1 MEHNAASPVKNS
13 ELVEALGD
21 WAGAHPHV
29 RLRAAS
35 AAAGGA
41 GAGLLAGIAPEHL
54 IATKQFRPFEDA
66 AAAARGDATPTPGAL
81 LSAADKIRELSK
93 LLEAARAERERLA
106 REVEDVQAE
115 KVSMEYLL
123 REKLEKLVQ
132 SEIESRLAAYQRD
145 GVALGGGAAAAGG
158 DAGGAA
164 AYASMVAAS
173 SRQLQG
179 DLAAR
184 TEELAASRAQC
195 SALEDEVRALRRR
208 AQQQPLGGGDA
219 SVAVSAAVSEAVSAA
234 AASAAAEGRDAVS
247 VQQLRDRLSVH
258 VKERRAIHT
267 IMEQKIKALVDSIA
281 AATAGAPAPSLLR
294 DVQALQ
300 RLVNASITA
309 MRNSEHEQQQ
319 DGGAAAGAPAAASG
333 FGAAGP
339 AQHAPPPMATPMPLG
354 RSAAPPP
361 QIPAS
366 GAATLS
372 MSSSSSAASGFSAA
386 TTPASIDAMIQR
398 RKDEL
403 ARMRGGAG
411 LQAGEMLQVGPRPP
425 SASAVR
431 GRPG

>member
-1 MEHNAASPVKNS
+1 
-13 ELVEALGD
+13 
-21 WAGAHPHV
+21 
-29 RLRAAS
+29 
-35 AAAGGA
+35 
-41 GAGLLAGIAPEHL
+41 
-54 IATKQFRPFEDA
+54 
-66 AAAARGDATPTPGAL
+66 
-81 LSAADKIRELSK
+81 
-93 LLEAARAERERLA
+93 
-106 REVEDVQAE
+106 
-115 KVSMEYLL
+115 MEYLL

-208 AQQQPLGGGDA
+208 AQQQPLGGSDA
-219 SVAVSAAVSEAVSAA
+219 SVAVSAAVAEAVSAA
-234 AASAAAEGRDAVS
+234 AASAAAEGRDAAS

-281 AATAGAPAPSLLR
+281 GATAGAPAPALLR

-319 DGGAAAGAPAAASG
+319 DGGAAGAPAASASSG

-339 AQHAPPPMATPMPLG
+339 AQPPMATPTPLG

-361 QIPAS
+361 QIPAI
-366 GAATLS
+366 GAASLS